1 MSIKSQFIEQDN
13 NSSNKDNY
21 TIIMDYSNKTF
32 NSFKNANINFYN
44 KDNKEKKSEGFN
56 KNFNKNNY
64 KNNNKSYSYNA
75 SLGLNGNNKTDGNLP
90 KSILT
95 QDSNHIKP
103 NIKTKVY
110 ELNSGLNEYK
120 NEPISKNYNTLQFNY
135 KQMSKELEE
144 LRDESSYL
152 KYKLEE
158 LTQKHNNLSN
168 NKSLNSTISFNKT
181 TFINAKKV
189 DNISCIKP
197 YNYHYE
203 KNGSINP
210 NYDKSIGNKTINI
223 SSSIKNPKTKGKRE
237 LKLKEVKT
245 IWKDKVPLLTPYFD
259 NSKNKKIGINLKKN
273 KSFGINLS
281 MNKSN
286 ADNNSVKAQNKKYI
300 VTKNKLKLKN
310 KLLKKSLT
318 QNQFFY
324 ENIDNENIS
333 EDLVNELNQ
342 KNKVIKKLNNSL
354 FEQNKIAE
362 NRILLLIK
370 DKNIINEKLYLMQ
383 KEKEEYKNKKEKE
396 IKKYI
401 HDLNSNKRIIKE
413 LYHEKNI
420 LLKSKRESEL
430 LTQKLKN
437 IIMEKRQEYE
447 NFQNKKNSFSNE
459 TNNNS
464 FMKNLKTK
472 YDDINKENQEI
483 KNQILSLNKKL
494 ESNQRKEKEI
504 DTLVKKNYKL
514 LLLKSSQND
523 IKKEEK
529 INENDKVNNNNSS
542 LNSKHEMQESI
553 NYEINDYNE
562 NENENKNI
570 SNNINENIE
579 KANIENTKKYKS
591 ENININNKDIEL
603 FNKYMNMIFENK
615 NNQIKLS
622 KLQKEINLKNE
633 IITKLEDKI
642 KEHLKN
648 EESMINKIQKEKEDL
663 KHLLDEETQKSLKLK
678 EYAEDQQKKHIKYKS
693 KLEQFKKMSKSTNQI
708 NKVNEN
714 ENENESNKNLK
725 NDYYEYKAGTYI
737 EDGKNTF
744 KLREDIY
751 QLKQQLEEEKN
762 KIEVLRI
769 LSENEKEKN
778 ENFKN
783 KYNITKKLNLDL
795 INKLKERKVNIN
807 KEIQDENIS
816 LKKQMIEKDNK
827 TEELKFEIKRLNN
840 EIELY
845 RKELFKNSNNE
856 LKKLKN
862 NFSAKNINSTK
873 DNNLHLISQVNP
885 INQRFSVDVSPCKR
899 QKDEKISKFRNL
911 KTDKAQSKIKP
922 KIFDEKKKSFG
933 TVFLKSN
940 HKNNILK
947 SKIQVKG
954 SLDKKTSDKL
964 IQYIQNDSQKTRKL
978 IMGSSDKVIKIFNGI
993 EQSSNSECNSDIEI
1007 PIIRK
1012 SFNNKIKEFKEIKD
1026 EAMPIKKIKK
1036 VKTSSLSLEKNHY
1049 IENNINKIDIKS
1061 Q

>member
-44 KDNKEKKSEGFN
+44 KDNKEKKGEGFN

-135 KQMSKELEE
+135 KQMSKELKE

-210 NYDKSIGNKTINI
+210 NYDKSIGNKIINI

-259 NSKNKKIGINLKKN
+259 NSKNKKIGINQKKN

-514 LLLKSSQND
+514 LLLKPSQND

-553 NYEINDYNE
+553 NFEINDY

-570 SNNINENIE
+570 SNNINENVE

-693 KLEQFKKMSKSTNQI
+693 KLEQFKKMSKSSNQI

-922 KIFDEKKKSFG
+922 KIFDEKKNHLGLF
-933 TVFLKSN
+933 FLN
-940 HKNNILK
+940 LI
-947 SKIQVKG
+947 I
-954 SLDKKTSDKL
+954 KT
-964 IQYIQNDSQKTRKL
+964 
-978 IMGSSDKVIKIFNGI
+978 IF
-993 EQSSNSECNSDIEI
+993 
-1007 PIIRK
+1007 
-1012 SFNNKIKEFKEIKD
+1012 
-1026 EAMPIKKIKK
+1026 
-1036 VKTSSLSLEKNHY
+1036 
-1049 IENNINKIDIKS
+1049 
-1061 Q
+1061 

>member
-44 KDNKEKKSEGFN
+44 KDNKEKKDEITKNNFNTNIYKN
-56 KNFNKNNY
+56 KNKNYNY
-64 KNNNKSYSYNA
+64 KV
-75 SLGLNGNNKTDGNLP
+75 SLGLNGHNKTDVNLP
-90 KSILT
+90 KSITT
-95 QDSNHIKP
+95 QDSNHMIP
-103 NIKTKVY
+103 NIKNKVY

-120 NEPISKNYNTLQFNY
+120 NEPISKNYNTLELNY

-158 LTQKHNNLSN
+158 LTQKQNNLSN

-197 YNYHYE
+197 YNYHHE
-203 KNGSINP
+203 KNGSINA
-210 NYDKSIGNKTINI
+210 NYDKNIGMKTLNI
-223 SSSIKNPKTKGKRE
+223 SSVIKNPKIKGKRE
-237 LKLKEVKT
+237 LKLKEAKT
-245 IWKDKVPLLTPYFD
+245 IWKDKIPLFASYFD
-259 NSKNKKIGINLKKN
+259 NSKNKKIGINVKKN

-281 MNKSN
+281 INKSN
-286 ADNNSVKAQNKKYI
+286 SNNNSEKAQNKKYL

-318 QNQFFY
+318 QNQFFC
-324 ENIDNENIS
+324 EKIDNENIS

-362 NRILLLIK
+362 DRILLLIK
-370 DKNIINEKLYLMQ
+370 DKKMINEKLYLMQ
-383 KEKEEYKNKKEKE
+383 KEKEEFKNKKEKE

-401 HDLNSNKRIIKE
+401 HDLNNNKRIIKE

-447 NFQNKKNSFSNE
+447 NIQNKKNSFSNE
-459 TNNNS
+459 INNNS
-464 FMKNLKTK
+464 YMNNLKSK
-472 YDDINKENQEI
+472 YDDINKENQKI

-494 ESNQRKEKEI
+494 EFNQRKEKEI
-504 DTLVKKNYKL
+504 DSLVKKNYKL
-514 LLLKSSQND
+514 LLLKTSQSD
-523 IKKEEK
+523 IKKEDK
-529 INENDKVNNNNSS
+529 INENDNVNNNNSN
-542 LNSKHEMQESI
+542 LNSIHEIQESI
-553 NYEINDYNE
+553 NFDINDYNE
-562 NENENKNI
+562 NENNNI
-570 SNNINENIE
+570 TNNINENVE
-579 KANIENTKKYKS
+579 KANVSNAKKYKNG
-591 ENININNKDIEL
+591 NININNNVIEII
-603 FNKYMNMIFENK
+603 NKYMKMISENK
-615 NNQIKLS
+615 DSQIKLS
-622 KLQKEINLKNE
+622 KLQEEINLKNE
-633 IITKLEDKI
+633 IINKLENKI
-642 KEHLKN
+642 KEHIKD
-648 EESMINKIQKEKEDL
+648 EESMINKIQKEKEEL
-663 KHLLDEETQKSLKLK
+663 KHLLDEEIQKSLKLK

-693 KLEQFKKMSKSTNQI
+693 KLEQFKKLSISTNSL
-708 NKVNEN
+708 NKVDEN
-714 ENENESNKNLK
+714 NDNKNNNNYNLK
-725 NDYYEYKAGTYI
+725 GDYYVYKAGNII

-751 QLKQQLEEEKN
+751 LLKQQLEEEKN
-762 KIEVLRI
+762 KTEVLRI

-778 ENFKN
+778 ANFKN
-783 KYNITKKLNLDL
+783 KYNVTKKLNLDL

-807 KEIQDENIS
+807 KEIQEENIS

-845 RKELFKNSNNE
+845 RKEIFKNSNNE
-856 LKKLKN
+856 LNLLKN
-862 NFSAKNINSTK
+862 HVSTKNIDIK
-873 DNNLHLISQVNP
+873 KNNHLHLELNP
-885 INQRFSVDVSPCKR
+885 QIQRFSMDASPRK
-899 QKDEKISKFRNL
+899 KAKEEKISKFQNA
-911 KTDKAQSKIKP
+911 KNDKRYSKKKSKI
-922 KIFDEKKKSFG
+922 FNEKKKSFG
-933 TVFLKSN
+933 TVFLKPNRKSKIM
-940 HKNNILK
+940 KN
-947 SKIQVKG
+947 KIQVKG
-954 SLDKKTSDKL
+954 SFDKKTSDKIKL
-964 IQYIQNDSQKTRKL
+964 YIHDEYQTRTEIK
-978 IMGSSDKVIKIFNGI
+978 MKSSDKVIKIFNGT
-993 EQSSNSECNSDIEI
+993 EQSSNSECNSEIEI

-1012 SFNNKIKEFKEIKD
+1012 SFNNNINEIKELENEDILIKEIK
-1026 EAMPIKKIKK
+1026 
-1036 VKTSSLSLEKNHY
+1036 KTPSISSEKNPY
-1049 IENNINKIDIKS
+1049 IDNNVDNTSDDKS